1 MRNKKKNNLIGV
13 LNMVVEDETSPPGLY
28 LSLNSE
34 EVFEIIFN
42 SKEVTL
48 KVNII
53 DNRNKKG

>member
-1 MRNKKKNNLIGV
+1 
-13 LNMVVEDETSPPGLY
+13 MVVEDETSPPGLY

-34 EVFEIIFN
+34 EAFETIFN